1 MSEKLGLQPNIV
13 TRKELFENSQ
23 KYHILEFGSEEKII
37 VNQPYNSLVA
47 EKLPWSPTDTFG
59 TFTLEKPFVF
69 EAINAELVGSQAI
82 GFDQDK
88 NLIQET
94 VIGKNSKSLNTLIS
108 RLSTRTLLSQ
118 KIPSFGSQQDTVYS
132 LVNHFSGG
140 YYHWI
145 TDSLCRLEGVE
156 YYQQQTGRK
165 PLLLIGTD
173 PPKWKI
179 ESLKLL
185 GYEPE
190 DCILWDKSR
199 MRVKRLIVPSFRREG
214 NLLSP
219 LACQWLRQQ
228 MMSNLPDVDST
239 NISFSSRIYIKRT
252 QKMGRNVINEDELM
266 AALAPFGFVS
276 YTLEDMSFSDKVR
289 LFSQAEIVVAP
300 HGAGLVNTIFSPQN
314 LIVIDIFGLY
324 GTPCFLV
331 LAKALGFH
339 YGCLGSAGRNERN
352 YRHETYNSFKVDV
365 SRLRDLVAQMLQE
378 FGLPL
383 AYSHGVRSN

>member
-1 MSEKLGLQPNIV
+1 MSEKLSLQPKII
-13 TRKELFENSQ
+13 TRKDLFDNSE
-23 KYHILEFGSEEKII
+23 KYHILEFGSEENIL
-37 VNQPYNSLVA
+37 VDQPYNNLIA
-47 EKLPWSPTDTFG
+47 EKLPWSPADIFG
-59 TFTLEKPFVF
+59 TFTLEKPFVL
-69 EAINAELVGSQAI
+69 EATNAELVGSQAI

-94 VIGKNSKSLNTLIS
+94 VIGKTSKPQSILIS

-118 KIPSFGSQQDTVYS
+118 KIPSFGTSQQDTVYS

-140 YYHWI
+140 YFHWI
-145 TDSLCRLEGVE
+145 TDSLCRLEGID

-179 ESLKLL
+179 ESLELL
-185 GYEPE
+185 GYGPD
-190 DCILWDKSR
+190 DCILWNKSK

-214 NLLSP
+214 NLMSP
-219 LACQWLRQQ
+219 SACRWLRQK
-228 MMSNLPDVDST
+228 MMSNLPDVDSENT
-239 NISFSSRIYIKRT
+239 SFSSRIYIKRT
-252 QKMGRNVINEDELM
+252 QQMGRNVINEDELM
-266 AALAPFGFVS
+266 EALTPFGFVS

-339 YGCLGSAGRNERN
+339 YGCLGSAGRERN
-352 YRHETYNSFKVDV
+352 YRHETYNSFRVDV
-365 SRLRDLVAQMLQE
+365 PRLRDLVAQMLQE

-383 AYSHGVRSN
+383 AYSHTAISN